1 MFVISACSFDSFVQ
15 KCLLKMELGEIISYA
30 ATAIGG
36 GGIATIFNWRLN
48 KRQKSAEVKKDE
60 IENINAIVESVYKP
74 MIESLKQR
82 VDELD
87 DEVKKLRDER
97 EQMAKEHEQEI
108 KAIKE
113 DCAKKSETM
122 RHQILDLATQLGKKA
137 DKQNRAKNGQYVKS
151 K

>member
-1 MFVISACSFDSFVQ
+1 
-15 KCLLKMELGEIISYA
+15 
-30 ATAIGG
+30 
-36 GGIATIFNWRLN
+36 
-48 KRQKSAEVKKDE
+48 
-60 IENINAIVESVYKP
+60 